1 VAQKPTAT
9 VFGTEGVESKAA
21 VHTAV
26 CSAAELSCRT
36 ELLGVHTPDIRHL
49 GRGSEIRTRRPSLSG
64 AYCHFGVGVRGMLT
78 CCLIDAEREKTARF
92 KMQLV
97 CPIGCKYLLIYC
109 SLELLAYNLELPN
122 WRLHTTIY
130 LPLI

>member
-1 VAQKPTAT
+1 VAQKPTVT

-78 CCLIDAEREKTARF
+78 CCLICREGKDSEIQDAIGLSNW
-92 KMQLV
+92 MQISINILFFGIT
-97 CPIGCKYLLIYC
+97 CL
-109 SLELLAYNLELPN
+109 
-122 WRLHTTIY
+122 
-130 LPLI
+130 